1 MQPSVV
7 AKGVLTTSAGRNG
20 LGTLWCVHHAAILCV
35 LALLSSAA
43 PAQAQTPS
51 PAASGGEKDKG
62 GFTPGWGYGVK
73 FEGSTDAD
81 GTVTDLSTGVGYN
94 FSRHFGV
101 DLGVPYYFI
110 GTPSAIKQKNAQAVS
125 GDGLGS
131 VGMDLKWNYPEEA
144 FTYASTIHLGAP
156 TGDEKKG
163 LSVGHA
169 TWNWSN
175 HLEHAFDYLTPFVDG
190 GVGNTIPD
198 TRYFRRPYM
207 TFGYNASVE
216 AGLET
221 DPGPFS
227 LTASAYNVA
236 PWGPQMEI
244 SRIFRCTAAAKC
256 VATGKSTNRRGYTQ
270 TSVQKGGA
278 SLTRDNGFNA
288 GVEVKPLK
296 YLDLEAD
303 YSRSVPLG
311 LNTFSFG
318 ISVDLHSLRP
328 TQ

>member
-1 MQPSVV
+1 MQARSGD
-7 AKGVLTTSAGRNG
+7 ASVLTTRGRRNG
-20 LGTLWCVHHAAILCV
+20 LGSLRCIPSAAIFC
-35 LALLSSAA
+35 LLSLLSYTGAM
-43 PAQAQTPS
+43 AQTPS
-51 PAASGGEKDKG
+51 PAAGGAEKGKG

-73 FEGSTDAD
+73 YEGSTDGD
-81 GTVTDLSTGVGYN
+81 GTVTDLASGLGYN

-101 DLGVPYYFI
+101 DMGVPYYFI
-110 GTPSAIKQKNAQAVS
+110 GTPSAVKQKNAQAVS

-144 FTYASTIHLGAP
+144 FTYTSTIHLGAP

-190 GVGNTIPD
+190 GLGNTIPD
-198 TRYFRRPYM
+198 TRYFQRPYM
-207 TFGYNASVE
+207 TFGYNASAE
-216 AGLET
+216 AGMET
-221 DPGPFS
+221 DPGPLS
-227 LTASAYNVA
+227 LTASAYDIA
-236 PWGPQMEI
+236 PWGTQLEI
-244 SRIFRCTAAAKC
+244 SRIFRCTAGTKCTAAG
-256 VATGKSTNRRGYTQ
+256 TSTNRRGYTQ
-270 TSVQKGGA
+270 TSVQTGGA

-288 GVEVKPLK
+288 GVELKPLK

-303 YSRSVPLG
+303 YSHSVPLR

-318 ISVDLHSLRP
+318 ISVDVHYLMHAR
-328 TQ
+328 